1 MGSRSLG
8 KTTKSFP
15 QPLTKNHPRPFQ
27 KVGDKIWLNSYN
39 YLPETFFLTLTLKV
53 LIIDVMKNE
62 SKKFTLAE
70 LCALVE
76 MNKRKIRFYMQKGL
90 VDRPEGTGKGSYY
103 THNHLEQLLA
113 IRKWKAA
120 GLTLERIQDLLTSE
134 TEMSDSGRPLP
145 PPRPKRPGSIEVW
158 SHILISDGIELHIEP
173 QRSGLNPEQI
183 RSLCRTLLVQ
193 YEKNKTGGN

>member
-1 MGSRSLG
+1 MLR
-8 KTTKSFP
+8 
-15 QPLTKNHPRPFQ
+15 
-27 KVGDKIWLNSYN
+27 
-39 YLPETFFLTLTLKV
+39 
-53 LIIDVMKNE
+53 IDVMKNE
-62 SKKFTLAE
+62 SKTFTLDE

-90 VDRPEGTGKGSYY
+90 VNRPEGTGKGSYY

-113 IRKWKAA
+113 VRKWKAA

-134 TEMSDSGRPLP
+134 TGKADSGLPVP

-173 QRSGLNPEQI
+173 NRSGLTPEQI
-183 RSLCRTLLVQ
+183 RSLCRTLLAQ